1 MGDFPLSR
9 ITEFILTVVP
19 FKLMG
24 KEEIEQIA
32 ATMEIAYYP
41 CGELIMRFG
50 EKIPDYVYIIQ
61 TGSVKLTV
69 SDEFGGEILVD
80 VREAGDVFGALSIL
94 RVKKTVFNVK
104 ANEDIIAYLL
114 PAEVFLQLAKRHPEI
129 EQYFS
134 YSLAG
139 NVKKER
145 QAAVPQL
152 PNLMTTNI
160 LNLDM
165 FLIGKSVA
173 DIMVTNV
180 LTCPPEKSIRDAAKL
195 MTQRQVSSIVIIKAS
210 GSPIGIL
217 TDNDLRQKVIAHG
230 YSVDEQVVH
239 IMNSPLLTI
248 HPAAYAFDALLEM
261 SRHGISHLVVVEDD
275 LLRGIISEHEFQL
288 ETGNSPVGVIGDI
301 EKSSSLDE
309 LVNLRP
315 KIDHVLEMMVLQ
327 RIPPRKSTE
336 LITEFNDRVT
346 SKINK
351 ITELYMK
358 DSGFGAPPV
367 PYCWM
372 ALGSEGRREQTL
384 RTDQDNAL
392 LFENVPE
399 HEEKKIKDWFLM
411 YSEKV
416 VDGLVRYGFPRCR
429 GGIMAS
435 NPKWCQ
441 SEEQWENIFFDW
453 VIHPEALALRMASIF
468 FDFRPVY
475 GDKST
480 LEKLRQKIH
489 SLINNHYQFLQYMA
503 KNALD
508 SRPPLSFFHN
518 FVVEK
523 TGEHRNEL
531 NLKLRG
537 VLPLNE
543 SARVMAL
550 EMNVNNSNTVER
562 LTEVSKKNVI
572 SNELLSDLIEAF
584 DFITSLRLVQH
595 LEARQKGE
603 APNNFVNP
611 AKLTGLQRALLKES
625 FAVINQLQEK
635 LEYRYGTKLLLDG

>member
-9 ITEFILTVVP
+9 ITEFIRTVVP
-19 FKLMG
+19 FNLMG
-24 KEEIEQIA
+24 REEIEQIA

-41 CGELIMRFG
+41 RGEFIMRFG
-50 EKIPDYVYIIQ
+50 DKIPGYVHIIQ

-69 SDEFGGEILVD
+69 SDESGGEILVD
-80 VREAGDVFGALSIL
+80 VREEGDVFGALSIL
-94 RVKKTVFNVK
+94 RVKRALFDVK
-104 ANEDIIAYLL
+104 ANEDLITYLL
-114 PAEVFLQLAKRHPEI
+114 PAEVFLQLVKRHPEI

-152 PNLMTTNI
+152 HNLMTTNI

-173 DIMVTNV
+173 DLMVTNV
-180 LTCPPEKSIRDAAKL
+180 LTCPPERSIRDAAKM
-195 MTQRQVSSIVIIKAS
+195 MTQRQVSSIVVIKAS

-230 YSVDEQVVH
+230 YSVDEQIVH
-239 IMNSPLLTI
+239 VMNSPVLTI

-261 SRHGISHLVVVEDD
+261 SRHGISHLVVVEND
-275 LLRGIISEHEFQL
+275 LLLGIINEHEFQV

-301 EKSSSLDE
+301 EKSCSLDE

-315 KIDHVLEMMVLQ
+315 KIDHILEMMVLQ
-327 RIPPRKSTE
+327 RVPTRKSTE

-346 SKINK
+346 SKINR
-351 ITELYMK
+351 ISELDMK
-358 DSGFGAPPV
+358 ESGFGAPPV

-399 HEEKKIKDWFLM
+399 HEENKIKEWFIM
-411 YSEKV
+411 YSERV
-416 VDGLVRYGFPRCR
+416 VDGLVRYGFPRCK

-435 NPKWCQ
+435 NSRWCQ

-453 VIHPEALALRMASIF
+453 VIHPEALSLRMASIF
-468 FDFRPVY
+468 FDFRPIY
-475 GDKST
+475 GDKNT
-480 LEKLRQKIH
+480 LKKLREKIH
-489 SLINNHYQFLQYMA
+489 DLINNHYQFLQYMA
-503 KNALD
+503 KNALYN
-508 SRPPLSFFHN
+508 RPPLGFFHH

-523 TGEHRNEL
+523 NGEHRDEL

-537 VLPLNE
+537 VLPLIE
-543 SARVMAL
+543 STRVMAL
-550 EMNVNNSNTVER
+550 EMHVNNSNTVER
-562 LTEVSKKNVI
+562 LTEICKKDVI
-572 SNELLSDLIEAF
+572 SNELLSDLTEAF
-584 DFITSLRLVQH
+584 DFITSLRLIQH
-595 LEARQKGE
+595 LEARQRGE

-611 AKLTGLQRALLKES
+611 AKLTGLQRTLLKES

-635 LEYRYGTKLLLDG
+635 LEYRYGTKLFLDG